1 MVPEIRSALGME
13 SKSSGYDDVKHRRQ
27 LLESYLDAELAAM
40 LSTDDKI
47 TDTMQVLGAD
57 GCLARLKEFFGDQV
71 LVVVD
76 DQGFAPALLNLRQQV
91 QQQAGPVVDIRG
103 FEPALL
109 ALCQQIH
116 RQAQPVRT
124 AVPDQNDNK
133 EVASS
138 REDWPL
144 SSGRYDYNYDH
155 QLTLARYEHGQ
166 VIHLSHANRL
176 VPNGGPSKMDTSMSV
191 MVRINPRPLYGG
203 TPFDRAV
210 TFDTGA
216 DRAMVSQDL
225 VYLFSTME
233 TVSPSPVVTFNGQDL
248 ICTGLVEFS
257 LEFAGSSCGVTA
269 WVSPALRDTIILGYL
284 TMLGLGFLRTPRAM
298 RTRNEPAREPVEE
311 TYPGMGV
318 TVNDPTRFAGEDA
331 TEDIPAG
338 LMSPFHLGWKRVVVF
353 RQAQPHKCE
362 VYYITPKGKRIHSKK
377 DIDQYFR
384 VAPNNHL
391 SSLNFS

>member
-1 MVPEIRSALGME
+1 M
-13 SKSSGYDDVKHRRQ
+13 DHRR
-27 LLESYLDAELAAM
+27 
-40 LSTDDKI
+40 DD
-47 TDTMQVLGAD
+47 
-57 GCLARLKEFFGDQV
+57 
-71 LVVVD
+71 D
-76 DQGFAPALLNLRQQV
+76 DQDFAPALLNLRQQV

-116 RQAQPVRT
+116 RQARPVR
-124 AVPDQNDNK
+124 AVVPDQGDNK

-144 SSGRYDYNYDH
+144 SLYGH
-155 QLTLARYEHGQ
+155 QLTLARYEQGQ

-257 LEFAGSSCGVTA
+257 VEFAGSSCSVTT

-284 TMLGLGFLRTPRAM
+284 TMLDLGFMGTPRAM
-298 RTRNEPAREPVEE
+298 RKRYR
-311 TYPGMGV
+311 
-318 TVNDPTRFAGEDA
+318 
-331 TEDIPAG
+331 TEQ
-338 LMSPFHLGWKRVVVF
+338 F
-353 RQAQPHKCE
+353 
-362 VYYITPKGKRIHSKK
+362 
-377 DIDQYFR
+377 
-384 VAPNNHL
+384 
-391 SSLNFS
+391 